1 MENELLSTEEKVLE
15 HYLNIMKNYEIGSE
29 NHTKALKAYMELKD
43 RVIQSTKIENEKY
56 YKDRE
61 LELKEKQLRHEKC
74 YKNHELRL
82 KERQLDNEE
91 YYKTHELELKEKQL
105 ENDKSNNKKSLVIE
119 SLKAIVPMGLFIGN
133 CIFQSIWIKRL
144 NEFETTGTYTYTS
157 SKRLVDSIF
166 NFKK

>member
-61 LELKEKQLRHEKC
+61 LELKEKQLRTEKY
-74 YKNHELRL
+74 YKNHELKF
-82 KERQLDNEE
+82 KEKQLESEE
-91 YYKTHELELKEKQL
+91 YYKMNDLKLKEKQL

-119 SLKAIVPMGLFIGN
+119 SLKTVVPISLFIGN

-157 SKRLVDSIF
+157 SKRLIDSIF

>member
-15 HYLNIMKNYEIGSE
+15 HYLNIMNRSEIGSE
-29 NHTKALKAYMELKD
+29 EHTKALKAYMELKD

-61 LELKEKQLRHEKC
+61 LELKEKQLRTEKY
-74 YKNHELRL
+74 YKNHELKF
-82 KERQLDNEE
+82 KEKQLESEE
-91 YYKTHELELKEKQL
+91 YYKMNDLKLKEKQL

-119 SLKAIVPMGLFIGN
+119 SLKTIVPMGLFIGN

>member
-1 MENELLSTEEKVLE
+1 MENELLSAEEKVLQ
-15 HYLNIMKNYEIGSE
+15 HYLNIMNRSEIGSE
-29 NHTKALKAYMELKD
+29 EHTKALKGYMELKD
-43 RVIQSTKIENEKY
+43 RIIQSTKIENEKY

-61 LELKEKQLRHEKC
+61 LELKEKQLRTEKY
-74 YKNHELRL
+74 YKNHELKF
-82 KERQLDNEE
+82 KEKQLESEE
-91 YYKTHELELKEKQL
+91 YYKMNDLKLKEKQL

-119 SLKAIVPMGLFIGN
+119 SLKTVVPISLFIGN

-157 SKRLVDSIF
+157 SKRLIDSIF

>member
-1 MENELLSTEEKVLE
+1 M
-15 HYLNIMKNYEIGSE
+15 
-29 NHTKALKAYMELKD
+29 
-43 RVIQSTKIENEKY
+43 
-56 YKDRE
+56 
-61 LELKEKQLRHEKC
+61 
-74 YKNHELRL
+74 

-119 SLKAIVPMGLFIGN
+119 SLKTVVPISLFIGN

-157 SKRLVDSIF
+157 SKRLIDSIF

>member
-15 HYLNIMKNYEIGSE
+15 HYLNIMNRSEIGSE
-29 NHTKALKAYMELKD
+29 EHTKALKGYMELKD

-61 LELKEKQLRHEKC
+61 LELKEKQLRTEKY
-74 YKNHELRL
+74 YKNHELKF
-82 KERQLDNEE
+82 KEKQLESEE
-91 YYKTHELELKEKQL
+91 YYKMNDLKLKEKQL

-119 SLKAIVPMGLFIGN
+119 SLKTIVPMGLFIGN

-157 SKRLVDSIF
+157 SKRLIDSIF

>member
-1 MENELLSTEEKVLE
+1 MENELLSTEEKVLQ
-15 HYLNIMKNYEIGSE
+15 HYLNIMNRSEIGSE
-29 NHTKALKAYMELKD
+29 EHTKALKAYMELKD

-119 SLKAIVPMGLFIGN
+119 SLKTVVPIGLFIGN

-157 SKRLVDSIF
+157 SKRLIDSIF